1 MGFKLCNSEHTGY
14 HFLFIA
20 RDLGFKA
27 SIFNLVFHAN
37 QASYKLWETLGY
49 AKIGTIPKV
58 AQLKGADELVDAT
71 IFHFDFDRLVT
82 ESAYAQENGKPCYTK
97 TQFK

>member
-1 MGFKLCNSEHTGY
+1 M
-14 HFLFIA
+14 FIA

-49 AKIGTIPKV
+49 AKIGTIPKC
-58 AQLKGADELVDAT
+58 ASLKGSDGLIDAT
-71 IFHFDFDRLVT
+71 IFHFDFDRLDT
-82 ESAYAQENGKPCYTK
+82 ESAYASNQGRPDYAK
-97 TQFK
+97 TAFK